1 MAFVLLC
8 FQLHMFK
15 KAIQKYLNNFTGFS
29 REIWIL
35 AIITFINRAGTM
47 VLPFLSKYLKED
59 LGFSYSQVGWI
70 MVSFGFGSMLGSWLG
85 GKLSDK
91 IGFYKV
97 MVFSLFTS
105 GLMFFGL
112 QKITSFEGLMVAIFL
127 IMVVADMFRPAMFVS
142 LAAYAKPENRT
153 RALTLVR
160 LAINLGFAAGPALG
174 GLIIMNI
181 GYEGLFWIDGAS
193 CIIAIL
199 IFWYLVKEKQKSSY
213 LNKDQP
219 GEILTASVFRDGPFW
234 IFLTACLITG
244 ILFFQLFT
252 TLPLYH
258 KEQFDLT
265 EFQENILNG
274 INPADISIRYFE
286 TELSG
291 ELTNEILTPTNYIN
305 TAYPQNI
312 YVQVTRNQS
321 PNCNAFTSFA
331 LQVNLNPMPVLAQDL
346 PICMDSQTNQATTT
360 VTLNAGLPM
369 ATHDFIWE
377 WNGVVLTNEIRNIL
391 VAQAPGTY
399 QVTAINKGT
408 LCEGIAN
415 TTIIPYFK
423 PQASVSYL
431 TSPFT
436 GKGSVEIVSEN
447 SVSYTYS
454 LDEAPEQ
461 TSPLFENLEA
471 GTHQIVVTDINGCGT
486 QILTVVITDY
496 MRYFTPNGD
505 GYNEEWKVLGLE
517 EHQEAE
523 VYIFDRHGKLI
534 KGMRANEQ
542 WNGTLNGYALPSNDY
557 WFTVQYTDN
566 GKSIVYKSHFTLKR

>member
-1 MAFVLLC
+1 MPFVLLC
-8 FQLHMFK
+8 FLFLMIK

-181 GYEGLFWIDGAS
+181 GYQGLFWIDGGS
-193 CIIAIL
+193 CIVAIL
-199 IFWYLVKEKQKSSY
+199 VFWYLVKEKQKSSY
-213 LNKDQP
+213 LNKEQP
-219 GEILTASVFRDGPFW
+219 GEILIASVFRDGPFW

-265 EFQENILNG
+265 EFQSGLLLTLNG
-274 INPADISIRYFE
+274 IVIFLLEMPIVNYIEKNKLNKVKIITIGTFAMAISILLLLFNIWAGILIIMILFM
-286 TELSG
+286 TIG
-291 ELTNEILTPTNYIN
+291 EMF
-305 TAYPQNI
+305 
-312 YVQVTRNQS
+312 
-321 PNCNAFTSFA
+321 AFPFSNSFA
-331 LQVNLNPMPVLAQDL
+331 LSRAPKGHEGRYMAIFTMSYSLAHILSAKTGMTIID
-346 PICMDSQTNQATTT
+346 NYGYQANW
-360 VTLNAGLPM
+360 LFMGGLGLIGTFLCYWVM
-369 ATHDFIWE
+369 
-377 WNGVVLTNEIRNIL
+377 IL
-391 VAQAPGTY
+391 VRKENQT
-399 QVTAINKGT
+399 K
-408 LCEGIAN
+408 
-415 TTIIPYFK
+415 K
-423 PQASVSYL
+423 
-431 TSPFT
+431 
-436 GKGSVEIVSEN
+436 IV
-447 SVSYTYS
+447 
-454 LDEAPEQ
+454 
-461 TSPLFENLEA
+461 
-471 GTHQIVVTDINGCGT
+471 
-486 QILTVVITDY
+486 
-496 MRYFTPNGD
+496 
-505 GYNEEWKVLGLE
+505 
-517 EHQEAE
+517 
-523 VYIFDRHGKLI
+523 
-534 KGMRANEQ
+534 
-542 WNGTLNGYALPSNDY
+542 
-557 WFTVQYTDN
+557 
-566 GKSIVYKSHFTLKR
+566 